1 MKEKSI
7 SKRERMMIMWK
18 NKEVKYM
25 SLAYVVIFFVV
36 LCLCKSLLVALVSC
50 GLCYGVSL
58 FGFYR
63 FFQKINKVNKVAN
76 QVIAH
81 KNDTSFE
88 IMFSS
93 YEEGDIGILMDNFS
107 EMVRILKESI
117 EAQKKEKEF
126 LKNLINDISHQLKT
140 PLSSLVVFNDILM
153 KDETDAD
160 IRKNMLLESE
170 KQLNRIQWLIIS
182 MLKLARI
189 EAGAI
194 QFQKKEQ
201 FLYPTIAESVAS
213 LNDKI
218 KQKGH
223 TISVECDENIVLS
236 HDKEWLQEAL
246 MNLIK
251 NAIEYTK
258 EQGIIQIQVQQN
270 PLATVISVMDHGP
283 GIKESEI
290 GKIFTRFY
298 RIPNEVNPNSVGL
311 GLAIT
316 KSIIE
321 GQGGRIRV
329 ESDNREGSSY
339 TKFILTFFQ

>member
-1 MKEKSI
+1 
-7 SKRERMMIMWK
+7 MWN

-25 SLAYVVIFFVV
+25 TWAYVFVFAVV
-36 LCLCKSLLVALVSC
+36 LWFSKSLLTALLSC

-58 FGFYR
+58 F
-63 FFQKINKVNKVAN
+63 FFSRIFKKLNKVNKAAN
-76 QVIAH
+76 QVITH
-81 KNDTSFE
+81 RNDPSFE
-88 IMFSS
+88 MSFSS

-117 EAQKKEKEF
+117 ETQQKEKIF
-126 LKNLINDISHQLKT
+126 LKDLINDIFHQLKT

-153 KDETDAD
+153 KEEMDRETSL
-160 IRKNMLLESE
+160 KMLTESE
-170 KQLNRIQWLIIS
+170 KQLTRIQWLIIS

-189 EAGAI
+189 EAGAV
-194 QFQKKEQ
+194 QFQKEEQ
-201 FLYPTIAESVAS
+201 PLYPTIAEAVAS

-218 KQKGH
+218 EQKGH
-223 TISVECDENIVLS
+223 MVLIECEENLLLL

-246 MNLIK
+246 INIIK

-258 EQGIIQIQVQQN
+258 EQGKIKIQAEQN
-270 PLATVISVMDHGP
+270 PLATVIRVTDNVP
-283 GIKESEI
+283 GIPESEM

-298 RIPNEVNPNSVGL
+298 RVQNEINPNSVGL

-316 KSIIE
+316 KSIVE

-329 ESDNREGSSY
+329 ESDTKEGSSF
-339 TKFILTFFQ
+339 TRFILTFFR

>member
-1 MKEKSI
+1 
-7 SKRERMMIMWK
+7 MWN

-25 SLAYVVIFFVV
+25 TWAYVFVFAVV
-36 LCLCKSLLVALVSC
+36 LWFSKSLLTALLSC

-58 FGFYR
+58 F
-63 FFQKINKVNKVAN
+63 FFSRIFKKLNKVNKAAN
-76 QVIAH
+76 QVITH
-81 KNDTSFE
+81 RNDPSFE
-88 IMFSS
+88 MSFSS

-117 EAQKKEKEF
+117 ETQQKEKIF
-126 LKNLINDISHQLKT
+126 LKDLINDIFHQLKT

-153 KDETDAD
+153 KEEMDRETSL
-160 IRKNMLLESE
+160 KMLTESE
-170 KQLNRIQWLIIS
+170 KQLTRIQWLIIS

-189 EAGAI
+189 EAGAV
-194 QFQKKEQ
+194 QFQKEEQ
-201 FLYPTIAESVAS
+201 PLYPTIAEAVAS

-218 KQKGH
+218 EQKGH
-223 TISVECDENIVLS
+223 MVLIECEENLLLL

-246 MNLIK
+246 INIIK

-258 EQGIIQIQVQQN
+258 EQGKIKIQAEQN
-270 PLATVISVMDHGP
+270 PLATVIRVTDNGP
-283 GIKESEI
+283 GIPESEM

-298 RIPNEVNPNSVGL
+298 RVQNEINPNSVGL

-316 KSIIE
+316 KSIVE

-329 ESDNREGSSY
+329 ESDTKEGSSF
-339 TKFILTFFQ
+339 TRFILTFFR